1 MPAAMAAIVVIAAM
15 AGCVL
20 VAYGSLAW
28 SALSVAVLLTTL
40 NRFFLPSRF
49 VIDGKGITARYPLGQ
64 QRFLWG
70 DVRRFVHDRRGG
82 YLSRSR
88 RASRLDAF
96 RGMHVLFGQ
105 HRDEIVRSI
114 RSLASSQGE
123 RRWAG

>member
-1 MPAAMAAIVVIAAM
+1 MAALVVIAAL

-20 VAYGSLAW
+20 FAYGSLAW
-28 SALSVAVLLTTL
+28 AALSLALLFATL

-49 VIDGKGITARYPLGQ
+49 AIDGEGITARYPLTR
-64 QRFLWG
+64 QRFLWT

-96 RGMHVLFGQ
+96 RGMHVLFGR
-105 HRDEIVRSI
+105 HGDEVAESI
-114 RSLASSQGE
+114 RSLVGSQGE
-123 RRWAG
+123 RRCAG